1 MASLAPKS
9 SSQGSALVARFLHPS
24 HSSFPL
30 HWESLRGSTI
40 AGLGP
45 FLPSAQG
52 TGKQSCQHLHSSV
65 QLTCLSPSPWKCRFR
80 VESACNFFGGG
91 GGVCPG
97 VGFLCPA
104 WTEGLGTSFHQ
115 GVAPLEHRC
124 TATGVPG
131 PLEASRWLWLR
142 DAVNRLPGYHQVSC
156 PQALRQQV

>member
-65 QLTCLSPSPWKCRFR
+65 QLTCLSPSPWSVGSEWNLHVISLVVVVVCVQEWGF
-80 VESACNFFGGG
+80 SA
-91 GGVCPG
+91 
-97 VGFLCPA
+97 
-104 WTEGLGTSFHQ
+104 
-115 GVAPLEHRC
+115 
-124 TATGVPG
+124 
-131 PLEASRWLWLR
+131 
-142 DAVNRLPGYHQVSC
+142 LPGLRAWGLPSTKVW
-156 PQALRQQV
+156 PLGNIGALPLVCLVLWRPAGGCGSGMQ